1 MYDPEFPEFAA
12 DANAIK
18 KLLQVMAMLR
28 DAEHGCPWDL
38 EQTIQS
44 LVPYTIEEV
53 YEVVD
58 AIQRKNMVDL
68 EDELGDLLFQVVFYS
83 QLTRETDT
91 FSFADVAETVTE
103 KLIRRH
109 PHVFSTGAI
118 ESFGE
123 SVNLS
128 PEQVVTNWEKIKGQ
142 EREIKRAKQQ
152 AADSDVG
159 QSESLSILDEVPRA
173 LPALERARKL
183 QKKAAR
189 AGFDW
194 TEIASVIAKLREELD
209 EFEQALS
216 EGDSDRAASELG
228 DVFFSA
234 VNLARHQKSEP
245 ETVLRQA
252 NLKFE
257 DRFRWIEARL
267 SAESRSLESCSL
279 EELDTL
285 WAEAKTQGL

>member
-1 MYDPEFPEFAA
+1 MSDPESPEFAA

-38 EQTIQS
+38 EQTIHS
-44 LVPYTIEEV
+44 LIPHTIEEV

-58 AIQRKNMVDL
+58 AIERKNMVDL

-128 PEQVVTNWEKIKGQ
+128 PDQVVTNWEKIKGQ

-152 AADSDVG
+152 ATDSDVG
-159 QSESLSILDEVPRA
+159 QSKSLSILDEVPRA

-194 TEIASVIAKLREELD
+194 TEIAPVIAKLREELD

-234 VNLARHQKSEP
+234 VNLARHQKTEP

-279 EELDTL
+279 EELDAL

>member
-1 MYDPEFPEFAA
+1 MSDPESPEFAA

-28 DAEHGCPWDL
+28 DTEHGCPWDL
-38 EQTIQS
+38 EQTIHS
-44 LVPYTIEEV
+44 LIPHTIEEV

-58 AIQRKNMVDL
+58 AIERKNMVDL

-128 PEQVVTNWEKIKGQ
+128 PDQVVTNWEKIKGQ
-142 EREIKRAKQQ
+142 EREIKRDKQQ

-159 QSESLSILDEVPRA
+159 QTESLSILDEVPRA

-194 TEIASVIAKLREELD
+194 TEIAPVIAKLREELD

-234 VNLARHQKSEP
+234 VNLARHQKTEP

-279 EELDTL
+279 EELDAL

>member
-1 MYDPEFPEFAA
+1 MSDTEPCEFAA
-12 DANAIK
+12 DATAMK
-18 KLLQVMAMLR
+18 KLLRVMAMLR
-28 DAEHGCPWDL
+28 DAEHGCSWDL
-38 EQTIQS
+38 EQTIDS
-44 LVPYTIEEV
+44 LIPYTIEEV

-58 AIQRKNMVDL
+58 AIERKNMVDL

-83 QLTRETDT
+83 QLTRETNT

-123 SVNLS
+123 SIELS
-128 PEQVVTNWEKIKGQ
+128 PDQVVRNWEEIKHK
-142 EREIKRAKQQ
+142 EREIQHAKQV
-152 AADSDVG
+152 AADSGAG
-159 QSESLSILDEVPRA
+159 QSVYPSILDGVPRA

-194 TEIASVIAKLREELD
+194 KQTAPVIAKLREELD
-209 EFEQALS
+209 EFEEALS

-234 VNLARHQKSEP
+234 VNLARHQKTEP
-245 ETVLRQA
+245 ETVLRKA

-267 SAESRSLESCSL
+267 SAETRSLESCSL
-279 EELDTL
+279 EELDSL
-285 WAEAKTQGL
+285 WAEAKKQGR

>member
-1 MYDPEFPEFAA
+1 MYDPESPEFAA

-44 LVPYTIEEV
+44 LIPYTIEEV

-58 AIQRKNMVDL
+58 AIERKNMVDL

-91 FSFADVAETVTE
+91 FSFADLAETVTE

-128 PEQVVTNWEKIKGQ
+128 PDQVVTNWEKIKDQ

-194 TEIASVIAKLREELD
+194 TEIAPVIAKLREELD

-234 VNLARHQKSEP
+234 VNLARHQKTEP

-267 SAESRSLESCSL
+267 SAASRSLESCSL
-279 EELDTL
+279 EELDAL

>member
-1 MYDPEFPEFAA
+1 MYDPESPEFAA

-44 LVPYTIEEV
+44 LIPYTIEEV

-58 AIQRKNMVDL
+58 AIERKNMVDL

-91 FSFADVAETVTE
+91 FSFADLAETVTE

-128 PEQVVTNWEKIKGQ
+128 PDQVVTNWEKIKGQ
-142 EREIKRAKQQ
+142 EREIKRAKQRVT
-152 AADSDVG
+152 DSDVG

-194 TEIASVIAKLREELD
+194 TEIAPVIAKLREELD

-234 VNLARHQKSEP
+234 VNLARHQKTEP

>member
-1 MYDPEFPEFAA
+1 MSDPESPEFAA

-38 EQTIQS
+38 EQTIHS
-44 LVPYTIEEV
+44 LIPYTIEEV

-58 AIQRKNMVDL
+58 AIERKNMVDL

-83 QLTRETDT
+83 QLTRETNT

-128 PEQVVTNWEKIKGQ
+128 PDQVVTNWEKIKGR

-159 QSESLSILDEVPRA
+159 QTEPLSILDEVPRA

-194 TEIASVIAKLREELD
+194 TEIAPVIAKLREELD

-234 VNLARHQKSEP
+234 VNLARHQKTEP

-257 DRFRWIEARL
+257 DRFRWVEARL

-279 EELDTL
+279 EELDAL

>member
-1 MYDPEFPEFAA
+1 MSYPESPEFAA

-38 EQTIQS
+38 EQTIYS
-44 LVPYTIEEV
+44 LIPYTIEEV

-58 AIQRKNMVDL
+58 AIERKNMVDL

-109 PHVFSTGAI
+109 PHVFSAGTI

-128 PEQVVTNWEKIKGQ
+128 RDQVVTNWEKIKGQ

-159 QSESLSILDEVPRA
+159 QTESLSILDEVPRA

-194 TEIASVIAKLREELD
+194 TEIAPVIAKLREELD

-234 VNLARHQKSEP
+234 VNLARHQKTEP

-279 EELDTL
+279 EELDAL

>member
-1 MYDPEFPEFAA
+1 MSDPESPEFAA

-28 DAEHGCPWDL
+28 DTEHGCPWDL
-38 EQTIQS
+38 EQTIHS
-44 LVPYTIEEV
+44 LIPHTIEEV

-58 AIQRKNMVDL
+58 AIERKNMVDL

-128 PEQVVTNWEKIKGQ
+128 PDQVVTNWEKIKGQ

-152 AADSDVG
+152 ATDSDVG
-159 QSESLSILDEVPRA
+159 QTESLSILDEVPRA

-194 TEIASVIAKLREELD
+194 TEIAPVIAKLREELD

-234 VNLARHQKSEP
+234 VNLARHQKTEP

-279 EELDTL
+279 EELDAL

>member
-1 MYDPEFPEFAA
+1 MSDPESSEFAA

-38 EQTIQS
+38 EQTIYS
-44 LVPYTIEEV
+44 LIPYTIEEV

-58 AIQRKNMVDL
+58 AIERKNMVDL

-128 PEQVVTNWEKIKGQ
+128 PDQVVTNWEKIKGQ

-152 AADSDVG
+152 AAGSDVG
-159 QSESLSILDEVPRA
+159 QTEPLSILDEVPRA

-194 TEIASVIAKLREELD
+194 TEIEPVIAKLREELD

-234 VNLARHQKSEP
+234 VNLARHQKTEP

-257 DRFRWIEARL
+257 DRFRWVEARL

-279 EELDTL
+279 EELDAL

>member
-1 MYDPEFPEFAA
+1 MSDPETPEFAA

-28 DAEHGCPWDL
+28 DAKHGCPWDL

-44 LVPYTIEEV
+44 LIPYTIEEV

-58 AIQRKNMVDL
+58 AIERKNMVDL

-128 PEQVVTNWEKIKGQ
+128 PDQVVTNWEKIKGQ

-152 AADSDVG
+152 AADSDVE

-194 TEIASVIAKLREELD
+194 TEIAPVVAKLREELD
-209 EFEQALS
+209 ELEQALS

-234 VNLARHQKSEP
+234 VNLARHQKTEP

-285 WAEAKTQGL
+285 WAESKTQGL

>member
-1 MYDPEFPEFAA
+1 MSDPESPEFAA

-38 EQTIQS
+38 EQTIYS
-44 LVPYTIEEV
+44 LIPYTIEEV

-58 AIQRKNMVDL
+58 AIERENMVDL

-91 FSFADVAETVTE
+91 FSFADVAATVTE

-128 PEQVVTNWEKIKGQ
+128 RDQVVTNWEKIKGQ
-142 EREIKRAKQQ
+142 EIEIKRAKQQ

-159 QSESLSILDEVPRA
+159 QTESLSILDEVPRA

-194 TEIASVIAKLREELD
+194 TEIAPVIAKLREELD

-234 VNLARHQKSEP
+234 VNLARHQKTEP

-279 EELDTL
+279 EELDAL

>member
-1 MYDPEFPEFAA
+1 MSDPESREFAA

-38 EQTIQS
+38 EQTIDS
-44 LVPYTIEEV
+44 LIPYTIEEV

-58 AIQRKNMVDL
+58 AIERKNMVDL

-118 ESFGE
+118 ESFGK

-128 PEQVVTNWEKIKGQ
+128 PDQVITNWEKIKGQ

-152 AADSDVG
+152 AADSDAG
-159 QSESLSILDEVPRA
+159 QPESLSILDEVPRA

-194 TEIASVIAKLREELD
+194 TEIAPVIAKLREELD

-216 EGDSDRAASELG
+216 EGDSNRAASELG

-234 VNLARHQKSEP
+234 VNLARHQKTEP

-267 SAESRSLESCSL
+267 SAESRSLESCSP
-279 EELDTL
+279 EELDAL

>member
-1 MYDPEFPEFAA
+1 MYDPESPEFAA

-44 LVPYTIEEV
+44 LIPYTIEEV

-58 AIQRKNMVDL
+58 AIERKNMVDL

-91 FSFADVAETVTE
+91 FSFADLAETVTE

-128 PEQVVTNWEKIKGQ
+128 PDQVVTNWEKIKGQ

-152 AADSDVG
+152 VTDSDVG

-194 TEIASVIAKLREELD
+194 TEIAPVIAKLREELD

-234 VNLARHQKSEP
+234 VNLARHQKTEP

-267 SAESRSLESCSL
+267 SAASRSLESCSL
-279 EELDTL
+279 EELDAL

>member
-1 MYDPEFPEFAA
+1 MYDPESPEFAA
-12 DANAIK
+12 DATAIK

-38 EQTIQS
+38 DQTIQS
-44 LVPYTIEEV
+44 LIPYTIEEV

-58 AIQRKNMVDL
+58 AIERKNMVDL

-109 PHVFSTGAI
+109 PHVFSAGTI
-118 ESFGE
+118 ESFGV

-128 PEQVVTNWEKIKGQ
+128 PDQVVTNWEKIKGQ

-159 QSESLSILDEVPRA
+159 QTESLSILDEVPRA

-194 TEIASVIAKLREELD
+194 AEIAPVIAKLREELD

-234 VNLARHQKSEP
+234 VNLARHQKTEP

-267 SAESRSLESCSL
+267 SAESRTLESCSL

>member
-1 MYDPEFPEFAA
+1 MYDPESPEFAA

-44 LVPYTIEEV
+44 LIPYTIEEV

-58 AIQRKNMVDL
+58 AIERKNMVDL

-91 FSFADVAETVTE
+91 FSFADLAETVTE

-128 PEQVVTNWEKIKGQ
+128 PDQVVTNWEKIKGQ

-152 AADSDVG
+152 VTDSDVG

-194 TEIASVIAKLREELD
+194 TEIAPVIAKLREELD

-234 VNLARHQKSEP
+234 VNLARHQKTEP

>member
-1 MYDPEFPEFAA
+1 MYDPESPEFAA

-44 LVPYTIEEV
+44 LIPYTIEEV

-58 AIQRKNMVDL
+58 AIERKNMVDL

-91 FSFADVAETVTE
+91 FSFADLAETVTE

-123 SVNLS
+123 SVSLS
-128 PEQVVTNWEKIKGQ
+128 PDQVVTNWEKIKGQ

-152 AADSDVG
+152 VTDSDVG

-194 TEIASVIAKLREELD
+194 TEIAPVIAKLREELD

-234 VNLARHQKSEP
+234 VNLARHQKTEP

>member
-1 MYDPEFPEFAA
+1 MSDPESPKFAA

-38 EQTIQS
+38 EQTINS
-44 LVPYTIEEV
+44 LIPYTIEEV

-58 AIQRKNMVDL
+58 AIERKNMVDL

-128 PEQVVTNWEKIKGQ
+128 RDQVVTNWEKIKGQ

-159 QSESLSILDEVPRA
+159 QSGFLSILDEVPRA

-194 TEIASVIAKLREELD
+194 TEIAPVIAKLREELD

-234 VNLARHQKSEP
+234 VNLARHQKTEP

-267 SAESRSLESCSL
+267 SAESRSLESCNL
-279 EELDTL
+279 EELDAL

>member
-1 MYDPEFPEFAA
+1 MYDPESPEFAA

-44 LVPYTIEEV
+44 LIPYTIEEV

-58 AIQRKNMVDL
+58 AIERKNMVDL

-123 SVNLS
+123 SVSLS
-128 PEQVVTNWEKIKGQ
+128 PDQVVTNWEKIKGQ

-152 AADSDVG
+152 VTDSDVG

-194 TEIASVIAKLREELD
+194 TEIAPVIAKLREELD

-234 VNLARHQKSEP
+234 VNLARHQKTEP

>member
-1 MYDPEFPEFAA
+1 MYDPESPEFAA

-44 LVPYTIEEV
+44 LIPYTIEEV

-58 AIQRKNMVDL
+58 AIERKNMVDL

-91 FSFADVAETVTE
+91 FSFADLAETVTE

-123 SVNLS
+123 SVSLS
-128 PEQVVTNWEKIKGQ
+128 PDQVVTNWEKIKGQ

-152 AADSDVG
+152 VTDSDVG

-183 QKKAAR
+183 REDYPEDPVSYRDIYDVGVPGNVTIAN
-189 AGFDW
+189 
-194 TEIASVIAKLREELD
+194 TETA
-209 EFEQALS
+209 
-216 EGDSDRAASELG
+216 
-228 DVFFSA
+228 
-234 VNLARHQKSEP
+234 EP
-245 ETVLRQA
+245 ETVEDPA
-252 NLKFE
+252 VAGIFE
-257 DRFRWIEARL
+257 WV
-267 SAESRSLESCSL
+267 
-279 EELDTL
+279 
-285 WAEAKTQGL
+285 TQ

>member
-1 MYDPEFPEFAA
+1 MSDPESPEFAA

-38 EQTIQS
+38 EQTIHS
-44 LVPYTIEEV
+44 LIPHTIEEV

-58 AIQRKNMVDL
+58 AIERKNMVDL

-128 PEQVVTNWEKIKGQ
+128 PDQVVTNWEKIKGQ

-152 AADSDVG
+152 ATDSDVG
-159 QSESLSILDEVPRA
+159 QTEPLSILDEVPRA

-194 TEIASVIAKLREELD
+194 TEIEPVIAKLREELD

-234 VNLARHQKSEP
+234 VNLARHQKTEP

-257 DRFRWIEARL
+257 DRFRWVEARL

-279 EELDTL
+279 EELDAL

>member
-1 MYDPEFPEFAA
+1 MSDPESSEFAA

-38 EQTIQS
+38 EQTIYS
-44 LVPYTIEEV
+44 LIPYTIEEV

-58 AIQRKNMVDL
+58 AIERENMVDL

-128 PEQVVTNWEKIKGQ
+128 PDQVVTNWEKIKGQ
-142 EREIKRAKQQ
+142 EIEIKRAKQQ

-159 QSESLSILDEVPRA
+159 QTESLSILDEVPRA

-194 TEIASVIAKLREELD
+194 TEIAPVIAKLREELD

-234 VNLARHQKSEP
+234 VNLARHQKTEP

-257 DRFRWIEARL
+257 DRFKWIEARL

-279 EELDTL
+279 EELDAL

>member
-1 MYDPEFPEFAA
+1 MSDPESPEFAA

-38 EQTIQS
+38 EQTIHS
-44 LVPYTIEEV
+44 LIPHTIEEV

-58 AIQRKNMVDL
+58 AIERKNMVDL
-68 EDELGDLLFQVVFYS
+68 EDELGDVLFQVVFYS

-128 PEQVVTNWEKIKGQ
+128 PDQVVTNWEKIKGQ

-152 AADSDVG
+152 ATDSDVG
-159 QSESLSILDEVPRA
+159 QTESLSILDEVPRA

-194 TEIASVIAKLREELD
+194 TEIEPVIAKLREELD

-234 VNLARHQKSEP
+234 VNLARHQKTEP

-257 DRFRWIEARL
+257 DRFRWVEARL

-279 EELDTL
+279 EELDAL